1 MPDSRIVQVGAT
13 AWAMVGFGIA
23 AMCLAAVNPD
33 ARLIVGVA
41 SEVFPVCA
49 LAAGV
54 AAAHRRVRA
63 AGALLLLSAA
73 TPTYFVWPINLLA
86 LAAGAALL
94 LAPRRQT

>member
-1 MPDSRIVQVGAT
+1 MLDSRIVQVGAT
-13 AWAMVGFGIA
+13 AWALVGFGIGV
-23 AMCLAAVNPD
+23 MGLAAVNPD

-41 SEVFPVCA
+41 SVVFPVCA

-73 TPTYFVWPINLLA
+73 TPTYFVWPVNLVA
-86 LAAGAALL
+86 VVAGAALL
-94 LAPRRQT
+94 IAPGR